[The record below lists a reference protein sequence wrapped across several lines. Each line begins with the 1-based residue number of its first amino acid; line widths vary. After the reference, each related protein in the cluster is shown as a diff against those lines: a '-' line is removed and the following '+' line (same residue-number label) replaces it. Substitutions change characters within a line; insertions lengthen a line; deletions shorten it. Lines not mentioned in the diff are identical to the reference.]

1 MFCTEDK
8 KTKTEIFRMG
18 QQNIPTFII
27 LHAMVRVKSHCA
39 QAGIYG
45 S

>member
-1 MFCTEDK
+1 
-8 KTKTEIFRMG
+8 MG

-27 LHAMVRVKSHCA
+27 LQAMVRVKSHCA
-39 QAGIYG
+39 QAWIYG

>member
-27 LHAMVRVKSHCA
+27 LQAMVRVKSRCA
-39 QAGIYG
+39 QA
-45 S
+45 

>member
-39 QAGIYG
+39 QD
-45 S
+45 